1 MKGLRLDKYLWF
13 ARLAKSRTL
22 AQEMIDAGQVR
33 MDGERLTN
41 RHAEARVGQVLT
53 LTIHGRFR
61 VIRVEQLP
69 ARRGPAIEAQSSYT
83 EIVAPQPI
91 DARKS
96 SD

>member
-1 MKGLRLDKYLWF
+1 MKGLRLDKFLWF
-13 ARLAKSRTL
+13 VRLARSRTL

-33 MDGERLTN
+33 MGGERLTN
-41 RHAEARVGQVLT
+41 RHAEARIGQVLS
-53 LTIHGRFR
+53 LSSHGSFR

-69 ARRGPAIEAQSSYT
+69 TRRGPAKEAQAAYI